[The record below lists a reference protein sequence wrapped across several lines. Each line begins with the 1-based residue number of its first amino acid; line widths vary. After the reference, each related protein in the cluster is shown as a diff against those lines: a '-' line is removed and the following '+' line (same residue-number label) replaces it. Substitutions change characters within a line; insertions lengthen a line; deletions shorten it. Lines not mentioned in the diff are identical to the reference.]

1 MNDVTI
7 CNLALGHLGDI
18 ANVKSINPPD
28 QSVQAQLCKRFYP
41 AARNALLEMSS
52 WGFATVRAKLAQVGN
67 PTLAIAQGV
76 DPAAT
81 QGTWQFAYALPNDV
95 INVISVLP
103 AAAIDDYEARF
114 WPFDQTSFPPFPQGY
129 VPVPG
134 ALAYTPQP
142 FVMET
147 LADGTQIILTN
158 ACNGVLRFTRAV
170 TDTTKY
176 SPLFSLALSHFLAS
190 MLAGPLIKG
199 ETGAAEAKQQL
210 ALFKAVEGW
219 AEASDANQRKLNIE
233 PSPSWIRGR

>member
-52 WGFATVRAKLAQVGN
+52 WGFATVRAKLAQIGN

-114 WPFDQTSFPPFPQGY
+114 WPTDQPSFPSFPQGSI
-129 VPVPG
+129 PVPG
-134 ALAYTPQP
+134 AMAYMPQP

-147 LADGTQIILTN
+147 QADGTQIVLTN
-158 ACNGVLRFTRAV
+158 TVDAVLRFTRAV

-190 MLAGPLIKG
+190 MLAGPLLKG
-199 ETGAAEAKQQL
+199 DAGMKASQAQL